1 MWKELDEKAKVKS
14 SYREIALKASPIML
28 QAPRTIAYVIVDCL
42 ASPVIVLLFRP
53 IMRKRPRMQKRSTL
67 RRWLPMERIS
77 SADYTVYNLT
87 TTVQGR
93 QFSKSPLTHF
103 DFLKTT

>member
-28 QAPRTIAYVIVDCL
+28 QAPRTIAYVIVYCL
-42 ASPVIVLLFRP
+42 ASPVIVLLLRP
-53 IMRKRPRMQKRSTL
+53 IMRKRPKMPK

-77 SADYTVYNLT
+77 SADYTVYSLT